1 MSINEENE
9 ITVKVTCSDED
20 LISKLKEKGFKEA
33 IKFTLDD
40 YYLIP
45 NNINITKLSSR
56 EILSNAVIIR
66 HIVDCE
72 REIHKITY
80 KIKNINEVGEIISQK
95 DISCV
100 VSCIEEAK
108 NLFEAIGYYEIM
120 NIKESDVIYY
130 KDDFELAIKFIDNRN
145 TLIEIETNSKYNTIN
160 ELKKKIKEIDLP
172 IEKNVYFVK
181 KAEEEL
187 TRILQR

>member
-33 IKFTLDD
+33 
-40 YYLIP
+40 
-45 NNINITKLSSR
+45 R
-56 EILSNAVIIR
+56 
-66 HIVDCE
+66 
-72 REIHKITY
+72 
-80 KIKNINEVGEIISQK
+80 
-95 DISCV
+95 
-100 VSCIEEAK
+100 
-108 NLFEAIGYYEIM
+108 
-120 NIKESDVIYY
+120 
-130 KDDFELAIKFIDNRN
+130 KFIDNRH